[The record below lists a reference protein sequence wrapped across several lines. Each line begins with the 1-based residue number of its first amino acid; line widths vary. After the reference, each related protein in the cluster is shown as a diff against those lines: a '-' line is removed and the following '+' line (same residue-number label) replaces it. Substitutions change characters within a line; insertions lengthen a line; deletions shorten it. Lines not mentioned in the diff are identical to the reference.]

1 MTIED
6 FLNYS
11 LRATGTGSI
20 LGSSLIIYMVF
31 SDRKKKLVR
40 PYHRIMLMMSIFD
53 VLQSTSMVI
62 SVAAFPYDSGILG
75 AKGNNHTCI
84 AQGFFLILGCA
95 VPLYNSCLNIYYV
108 LTIRYNVSSERFLKL
123 EPILHMIS
131 ILAPLSIAII
141 CATHESTMPRVA
153 LCIPRGKISF
163 WGPTVLFT
171 MSFLICIT
179 SMICI
184 CWTVVSQAMK
194 MKNYTRFGRKKKTT
208 LPRSRVD
215 DDKIRTIK
223 QALLY
228 FLAFMLT
235 YTFPI
240 IRLCYTRGRAEVE
253 PPKAVVFL
261 TAIFYPLQGVWNFI
275 FYIRP
280 GVQLVMER
288 NPDKS
293 YLGAIRDVIF
303 NSNSVENDSRRL
315 STKRKVVLSRPSPSS
330 RKVGATPV
338 LTSSLYYDTKENNFS
353 KFSSKKAADDA
364 TEDQELFAV
373 TTSVYSGNL
382 HPSDHM
388 YLGNRI
394 PCVIESEGTE
404 NEYDIEHQ
412 AKARQQ
418 PEIRARRLS
427 LVNIASVLDGED
439 YMNLVSWSFDSSE
452 DTTNKDDLEHQA
464 KVQLPPEMGSPEL
477 SDGTYLGNSIPCVTD
492 SGITKIK
499 EDIEQQAKV

>member
-215 DDKIRTIK
+215 DDKKRTIK

-235 YTFPI
+235 YTFLI
-240 IRLCYTRGRAEVE
+240 ISFLYTRLGVN
-253 PPKAVVFL
+253 PPKTVIFL

-280 GVQLVMER
+280 GVQRVMER

-293 YLGAIRDVIF
+293 YLGAIRDVVF

-315 STKRKVVLSRPSPSS
+315 STLSR
-330 RKVGATPV
+330 RAGTGATPV

-353 KFSSKKAADDA
+353 KSSSKKAAHA
-364 TEDQELFAV
+364 NEDQKLFSV
-373 TTSVYSGNL
+373 TMSVHSENSP
-382 HPSDHM
+382 PSDRM
-388 YLGNRI
+388 YLGDSI
-394 PCVIESEGTE
+394 PGVIEYEGTE
-404 NEYDIEHQ
+404 SEYDIEHQ
-412 AKARQQ
+412 SKASQQ
-418 PEIRARRLS
+418 PEIRSRRLS

-464 KVQLPPEMGSPEL
+464 KAQHPQEMGSREL
-477 SDGTYLGNSIPCVTD
+477 SDGMYLGNSIPCVTD
-492 SGITKIK
+492 SGITRIK